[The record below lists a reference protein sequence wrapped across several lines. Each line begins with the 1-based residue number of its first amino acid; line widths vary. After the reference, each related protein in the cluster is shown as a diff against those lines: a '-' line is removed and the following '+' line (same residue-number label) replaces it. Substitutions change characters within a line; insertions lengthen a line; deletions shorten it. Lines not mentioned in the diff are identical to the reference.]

1 MNVESDAETLK
12 FWVKTSQSIEIMKK
26 SKNMKTLFLSTLL
39 ILLIS
44 AHGVCQGMPV
54 YDNTNFITLGKQI
67 IESAKHTSELIKT
80 VQFLKEQKERIEMV
94 SNAIEQLKA
103 IRQLVRNNERLYNM
117 VRSDL
122 RDILDSPYIKTEEV
136 ERVSRSF
143 NAIIENSLS
152 DLEFINEILSSGH
165 LKLTDAERMKVIRER
180 EQQSNEMV
188 IEIERRTQRYQD
200 IIAFREMQDKINN
213 RETNY

>member
-1 MNVESDAETLK
+1 MRVNRKIKIT
-12 FWVKTSQSIEIMKK
+12 
-26 SKNMKTLFLSTLL
+26 FLSATML
-39 ILLIS
+39 ILS
-44 AHGVCQGMPV
+44 GHAVAQGMPV

-103 IRQLVRNNERLYNM
+103 VRHLVRNNERLYTM

-122 RDILDSPYIKTEEV
+122 RNILDSPYIKTDEV

-188 IEIERRTQRYQD
+188 IEIERKTQRYRD